1 MNNMKKLFVTLIIIA
16 SYYSCGGDLLEY
28 KYQDKELTIDC
39 KEIDIPILKEALY
52 SFEDDIA
59 SFYNNENYSPGTSIY
74 YQFGYANFIYTGST
88 GEADFKNIVSPHS
101 LSVLSELRKEPEL
114 FIEKKGASNLNYQH
128 EFVQCLI
135 NQIKNTEIQDKI
147 KTLLSVDFLTPK
159 NMAEFYRVNIEDA
172 KTDRHF
178 ALFIALDTYYQY
190 LIDLEES
197 NLKPNG

>member
-28 KYQDKELTIDC
+28 KYQDKELNMNC
-39 KEIDIPILKEALY
+39 KQIDIPLMKEALY

-59 SFYNNENYSPGTSIY
+59 SFYNNENYSPGTRIY
-74 YQFGYANFIYTGST
+74 YHFGYANFIYTGAT
-88 GEADFKNIVSPHS
+88 GEADFQNIVSTHS
-101 LSVLSELRKEPEL
+101 LSILSKLRKEPEL
-114 FIEKKGASNLNYQH
+114 YIEKKDASNLNYQH

-135 NQIKNTEIQDKI
+135 NQIKNAEIKDKI

-172 KTDRHF
+172 KTDKHF

-197 NLKPNG
+197 NLKTNG

>member
-1 MNNMKKLFVTLIIIA
+1 MKKLFVTLIIIA

-28 KYQDKELTIDC
+28 KYQDKELNMNC
-39 KEIDIPILKEALY
+39 KQIDIPLMKEALY

-59 SFYNNENYSPGTSIY
+59 SFYNNENYSPGTRIY
-74 YQFGYANFIYTGST
+74 YHFGYANFIYTGAT
-88 GEADFKNIVSPHS
+88 GEADFQNIVSTHS
-101 LSVLSELRKEPEL
+101 LSILSKLRKEPEL
-114 FIEKKGASNLNYQH
+114 YIEKKDASNLNYQH

-135 NQIKNTEIQDKI
+135 NQIKNAEIKDKI

-172 KTDRHF
+172 KTDKHF

-197 NLKPNG
+197 NLKTNG

>member
-28 KYQDKELTIDC
+28 KYQDKELNINCTQ
-39 KEIDIPILKEALY
+39 IDIPLMKEALY

-59 SFYNNENYSPGTSIY
+59 SFYNNENYSPGTRIY
-74 YQFGYANFIYTGST
+74 YHFGYANFIYTGAT
-88 GEADFKNIVSPHS
+88 GEADFQNIVSTHS
-101 LSVLSELRKEPEL
+101 LSILSKLRKEPEL
-114 FIEKKGASNLNYQH
+114 YIEKKDASNLNYQH
-128 EFVQCLI
+128 EYVQCLI
-135 NQIKNTEIQDKI
+135 NQIKNAEIKDKI

-172 KTDRHF
+172 KTDKHF

-197 NLKPNG
+197 NLKTNG